1 MWSFNR
7 VELTRET
14 EEAVEGG
21 ASRYPLATPLREPE
35 MAM

>member
-1 MWSFNR
+1 MWSSKG

-21 ASRYPLATPLREPE
+21 ASGYPLATPLREPE
-35 MAM
+35 MVM